1 MGAVRVKICGI
12 TNEEDLFLCVES
24 GVDALG
30 FVVEYPVDVPWN
42 ISRGRARELMRKVP
56 PFVTTT
62 AVVGGEVEH
71 ILSIAD
77 FTMPHV
83 IQLHGDESPQETRTL
98 VEKLSRRGVRV
109 IKALRINV
117 EEEVEDRTILE
128 TARRFA
134 STGISALLLD
144 SKTDAMPAG
153 TGIPFR
159 WEIARKVRDS
169 IDVPLIIAG
178 GLNPENV
185 RDAIRAVRPF
195 AVDVISGVERNPGRK
210 DEAKV
215 RAFIRAVKSISGGE
229 EWSSS
234 RS

>member
-1 MGAVRVKICGI
+1 MGVVRVKICGI

-42 ISRGRARELMRKVP
+42 IPRGRARELMRKVP
-56 PFVTTT
+56 PFVATT
-62 AVVGGEVEH
+62 AVVGGEIEH

-77 FTMPHV
+77 FTMPDV
-83 IQLHGDESPQETRTL
+83 IQLHGDESPRETKTL
-98 VEKLSRRGVRV
+98 VEELSRRGIRV

-117 EEEVEDRTILE
+117 EEDVEDQVVLE

-144 SKTDAMPAG
+144 SKTGAMPAG

-159 WEIARKVRDS
+159 WEIAGKVRNG

-185 RDAIRAVRPF
+185 RDAVKAVRPF

-210 DEAKV
+210 DETKV
-215 RAFIRAVKSISGGE
+215 RAFIRAAKSISGAPQQLTK
-229 EWSSS
+229 
-234 RS
+234 